1 MQPTTDTLPRPT
13 LSRTAMTRRV
23 RLTTGLVL
31 FTYVSTHLI
40 NHALGLFGLGA
51 MEAGREVFLAIWRNP
66 VGIVALYGSLA
77 IHLALALWSLY
88 QRRQFRIPLW
98 EAAQLLL
105 GLAIPILLTS
115 HAIGTHLASEWYGV
129 IDSYTRMML
138 IFWSRP
144 ELGIRQV
151 LLLLIAWAHGCIGLH
166 FWLRIKPWYPR
177 AAPVFVALAL
187 LVPLLA
193 LLGFLEAMREVTDLA
208 QRTGWVQDTLAATKE
223 PGPAQRKVLSNTVD
237 AVLAGFAVALGLTLL
252 ARWLRNFYE
261 RRHKSIRVTY
271 PDGREIVAPI
281 GYTLLEAS
289 RFGGIPHAA
298 VCGGRARC
306 STCRVRV
313 VHGFKHLPPA
323 SAEELVVLKR
333 VGAAVD
339 VRLACQLRPTNDLSV
354 TPLLPATATALDAF
368 ALPDDLAGEERE
380 ICVLFA
386 DLRGFTRY
394 SERKLPYDV
403 VFFLNRYFETMGSA
417 IEQAGGI
424 TNQFTGDGVMAL
436 FGVES
441 SPQQGCLDALSAARA
456 MVRGLAEMSAD
467 LAKEL
472 DEPLRMGVGIHAGPA
487 VVGRMGRG
495 VAKYLTAVGDTVH
508 VASRLQDL
516 TKQYKCQLIV
526 SESVAQS
533 AGLDIAS
540 FPRHELTVRNRIEPI
555 AIHTIENLESLTAK
569 PAT

>member
-1 MQPTTDTLPRPT
+1 MQPTTSTPPT
-13 LSRTAMTRRV
+13 PTQSRAAMIRRI
-23 RLTTGLVL
+23 RLATGLVL

-40 NHALGLFGLGA
+40 NHSLGLFGLSA
-51 MEAGREVFLAIWRNP
+51 MEAGREVFLSIWRNP
-66 VGIVALYGSLA
+66 VGAAVLYGSLT
-77 IHLALALWSLY
+77 IHVALALWSIY

-98 EAAQLLL
+98 EAAQLLF
-105 GLAIPILLTS
+105 GLAIPLLLTS
-115 HAIGTHLASEWYGV
+115 HAIGTHFANAWYGV

-151 LLLLIAWAHGCIGLH
+151 LLLLIAWTHGCIGLH

-193 LLGFLEAMREVTDLA
+193 LLGFLEAIREVTELA
-208 QRTGWVQDTLAATKE
+208 QRTGWAQDTRAAARE
-223 PGPAQRKVLSNTVD
+223 PSADQRKVLNDTVD
-237 AVLAGFAVALGLTLL
+237 IVLSGFAVALGLTLL
-252 ARWLRNFYE
+252 SRWLRNFHE
-261 RRHKSIRVTY
+261 RRHKSIRITY

-281 GYTLLEAS
+281 GYTVLEAS
-289 RFGGIPHAA
+289 RFGGVAHAA

-306 STCRVRV
+306 STCRIRV
-313 VHGFKHLPPA
+313 VRGFAHLPAA
-323 SAEELVVLKR
+323 SVDELIVLKR
-333 VGAAVD
+333 IGATID

-368 ALPDDLAGEERE
+368 ALPDHMAGEERE

-417 IEQAGGI
+417 IEAAGGI

-436 FGVES
+436 FGVVS
-441 SPQQGCLDALSAARA
+441 NPQQGCRDALNAATA
-456 MVRGLAEMSAD
+456 MVHGLADMNAD
-467 LAKEL
+467 LAAAL
-472 DEPLRMGVGIHAGPA
+472 DEPLRMGMGIHAGPA
-487 VVGRMGRG
+487 VIGRMGRG

-516 TKQYKCQLIV
+516 TKQYKCQLII

-533 AGLDIAS
+533 AGLDVAG
-540 FPRHELTVRNRIEPI
+540 FPRQELTVRNRIEPI
-555 AIHTIENLESLTAK
+555 AIHTIENVESLTAK